1 MRDPAAGPAR
11 ASARPTTR
19 PSPPAARRTPLAAL
33 VRARALTRA
42 LTLAR
47 TLVLA
52 LALAAAALT
61 ACSAADTTPPP
72 APGGLTAQAGSATS
86 VHVMWG
92 PPAPADGVA
101 AFLVFQA
108 DRLVRE
114 LPADKTMVDVTGLT
128 PRTAYGFTVRARDSA
143 GNTSA
148 PSAAASATTP
158 AARAEDRGAPAA
170 PPSTAGRALGPT
182 SARLTWAPASD
193 DTGVT
198 AYDVY
203 QGAARIHTVGP
214 GATGT
219 TLEGLQPDT
228 LYAFTVRARDGA
240 DNSSPDGPPVDVTTP
255 AGPGQRPDTAPREFT
270 AAASAG
276 AVTLSWTA
284 PPTGRETSEYEL
296 YVNGRPTTVI
306 QFGAGA
312 VPAGRAEH
320 RLAVT
325 EPAGTVWTV
334 KLRARLPDGN
344 WGAFSEERRI
354 TLAQPDPV
362 PSI

>member
-1 MRDPAAGPAR
+1 MRNPAASPAR
-11 ASARPTTR
+11 ASVRPTARPTTR
-19 PSPPAARRTPLAAL
+19 PAA
-33 VRARALTRA
+33 
-42 LTLAR
+42 
-47 TLVLA
+47 LA
-52 LALAAAALT
+52 LALALVAAALA
-61 ACSAADTTPPP
+61 ACSSADTTPPP

-86 VHVMWG
+86 VHVMWS
-92 PPAPADGVA
+92 PPAPADAVA

-114 LPADKTMVDVTGLT
+114 LPADKTMADITGLT
-128 PRTAYGFTVRARDSA
+128 PQTAYGFTVRARDTA
-143 GNTSA
+143 GNTSP

-158 AARAEDRGAPAA
+158 AAKAEDHGAPTA
-170 PPSTAGRALGPT
+170 PSRTAGRALGPT
-182 SARLTWAPASD
+182 SARLTWAAASD

-214 GATGT
+214 GVSET

-228 LYAFTVRARDGA
+228 VYTFTVRARDGS
-240 DNSSPDGPPVDVTTP
+240 DNSSPDSPPVDVTTP
-255 AGPGQRPDTAPREFT
+255 AGPGQRPNTAPAEFT
-270 AAASAG
+270 AVASAG

-306 QFGAGA
+306 QFGSGA

-344 WGAFSEERRI
+344 WGAFSAERRI
-354 TLAQPDPV
+354 TLAQPDAI